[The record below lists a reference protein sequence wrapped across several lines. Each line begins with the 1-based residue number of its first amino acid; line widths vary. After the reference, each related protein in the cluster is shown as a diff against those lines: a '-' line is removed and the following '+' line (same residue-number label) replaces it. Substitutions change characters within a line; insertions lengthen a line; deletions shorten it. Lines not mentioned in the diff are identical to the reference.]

1 MQFCTSPP
9 AGWPPPPVHQLVQV
23 LGTEE
28 VSRRSVGGQEEVR
41 RRSSVQESEHSPGEG
56 GAVAPGPGGLRGR
69 VAAAQPAVVVVRV
82 RSEHAQH
89 N

>member
-28 VSRRSVGGQEEVR
+28 VS

>member
-1 MQFCTSPP
+1 M
-9 AGWPPPPVHQLVQV
+9 LR
-23 LGTEE
+23 TEE
-28 VSRRSVGGQEEVR
+28 VRRRSVGGQEEVS
-41 RRSSVQESEHSPGEG
+41 RRSSVQERSPGKG

-89 N
+89 NYIDITLVSSN

>member
-1 MQFCTSPP
+1 M
-9 AGWPPPPVHQLVQV
+9 
-23 LGTEE
+23 
-28 VSRRSVGGQEEVR
+28 SRR
-41 RRSSVQESEHSPGEG
+41 HSPGEG